1 MVNSFNTW
9 HGLVSICF
17 QYDTGTKN
25 VAKELRKICAGLVR
39 ARDWTWFTELSDK
52 DMFFLEIFN
61 ISLFSKNH
69 QSALVLVQEEMLW

>member
-25 VAKELRKICAGLVR
+25 VAKELRKICASQGL
-39 ARDWTWFTELSDK
+39 
-52 DMFFLEIFN
+52 DMV
-61 ISLFSKNH
+61 H
-69 QSALVLVQEEMLW
+69 